1 MDKDILL
8 LMFAVPLLVLFT
20 IIGVWA
26 YLSYRADDKRIH
38 QLASEAKRKGVKPLD
53 DY

>member
-1 MDKDILL
+1 MDKDMLIFL
-8 LMFAVPLLVLFT
+8 FTVPLLALFT

-26 YLSYRADDKRIH
+26 YLSGRADDKRIH
-38 QLASEAKRKGVKPLD
+38 QLALEAKRKGVKPLD

>member
-1 MDKDILL
+1 MDKDMFL

-20 IIGVWA
+20 IIAVWA
-26 YLSYRADDKRIH
+26 YLSDRADDKRIH
-38 QLASEAKRKGVKPLD
+38 QLALEAKRKGVKPLD